1 MALLLAFCLAVPSPM
16 ATLAADTSTVPTTVG
31 TTGTTPNSENGG
43 VSKDKENGE
52 TKDADQD
59 GKQEGNSLSAD
70 GKSTEENSGNDNS
83 VNGDSQNDKNG
94 SGDSESK
101 DSENKDSA
109 NGNSGENSNSQTGE
123 NLARS
128 GNSENKPVQMNGT
141 GYDTIQAAIEAIEDN
156 GSGTISVTGSEEL
169 TENITIPEGKTVT
182 LYGVELKASNADSAA
197 ITNSGTLTIQGC
209 EINGDQGSAI
219 ENHGTLQLNQ
229 TSLSTSST
237 SSSCIVNAKNS
248 DSSNPPT
255 PICKI
260 NSGKIAGGVYTI
272 RNESGRVEINGGAEI
287 AATSDSSY
295 VIYNFAEVI
304 INDGVFKQSGKSG
317 VFRNDPDIS
326 PSPTTTILGGTFSS
340 NTQSYVEK
348 FLAKGTT
355 LTEVK
360 KEDGTT
366 EYKVEKLPVVAY
378 ISGKDNYTSL
388 QDAVDAAEDGD
399 TITMKAGID
408 PVIVDKIIEV
418 KNKKITLDLNGVTI
432 QSADNLYGQLIVV
445 YGADGGNGDLTIK
458 DSTAVTSPKVEEN
471 GTISYSSGKLY
482 SKNSSKTD
490 SSIYSVAACVAVDN
504 GGTFTLE
511 SGTLDGE
518 STYGVYIPEDNGAFT
533 VKGGYIYGKD
543 GAVVTLGEN
552 TAINIEGGVL
562 RSENVVAGI
571 ESDAND
577 SKITLK
583 EGTLIASGNGQ
594 SASVGIFQKEKGTI
608 TVEGGSIYVQNGYG
622 IEMADGVLQMK
633 GGTIRTSGTI
643 ASGENDDTGCYGIW
657 LMENGYYKDSATDT
671 NYFGT
676 DVADDKENTFYAEIS
691 GGKIVAPN
699 SVEAIKTAVPEY
711 KNCSEKTIGGIV
723 VKKASSG
730 FAPAFS
736 SAVNANY
743 CYIEKDAELD
753 KTITQLAPTDNRKG
767 QAGVDDDAP
776 YSVDNRVWMR
786 FVGDGG
792 TTDISGAAGN
802 KVDSDTENKQI
813 ANELKATIP
822 QKDASSSD
830 KVNVFLGWYEAE
842 AKQDGKEGYE
852 KKNGAVRVNL
862 DDILTVIPAEDI
874 TYLPVFMEVD
884 KGTATGEAELQG
896 TALPKDTT
904 TAGKTVLETMSK
916 AVKSAAEKLAKAV
929 KKAEADTVLVSITV
943 DANKK
948 TRDEVSTDADK
959 IQATLASNETI
970 QGYYDVSLTQTTYTA
985 SYTDASADV
994 TVAAENGAGTELK
1007 PTQTTVSAALH
1018 ELDTKIPVTLDM
1030 DPEYLQNRQLRVV
1043 EVHDGKVLDLEYTF
1057 DSANNLMTVQMDK
1070 FSTVAVVSATYT
1082 TVTFDSM
1089 GGSDVGKENVSYG
1102 NKVTK
1107 PADPTRSGYKF
1118 LGWYTEKAYK
1128 NAYGFDVSVTDMT
1141 PFTLYAKWEAV
1152 STDNQ
1157 DKDKDKN
1164 NSNNN
1169 NNSNSDNKS
1178 NSGSSSGSSK
1188 SSSSS
1193 SSVSSANT
1201 GDQAAPALWL
1211 FVLVLA
1217 GAGAAGTGYYFR
1229 KKRQ

>member
-1 MALLLAFCLAVPSPM
+1 MKRTKIMALLLAFCLAVPSPM
-16 ATLAADTSTVPTTVG
+16 ATLAADTSTTPTIEG
-31 TTGTTPNSENGG
+31 TTGDSQNPENGG
-43 VSKDKENGE
+43 ASQNKENGE

-59 GKQEGNSLSAD
+59 GKQNENSKNAD
-70 GKSTEENSGNDNS
+70 GKSAEGNSGNSNS

-94 SGDSESK
+94 SGDSENK

-141 GYDTIQAAIEAIEDN
+141 GYDTIQAAIEAIEEN
-156 GSGTISVTGSEEL
+156 GSGTIIVTGSEEL
-169 TENITIPEGKTVT
+169 AESITIPSGKTVN
-182 LYGVELKASNADSAA
+182 LNGGKLKASNADSAA
-197 ITNSGTLTIQGC
+197 ITNNGTLTIQGC
-209 EINGDQGSAI
+209 EINGAQGSAI
-219 ENHGTLQLNQ
+219 ENHGTLQLNG
-229 TSLSTSST
+229 TSVKCTSTTYATIMNET
-237 SSSCIVNAKNS
+237 SSSGSNA
-248 DSSNPPT
+248 PT
-255 PICKI
+255 L
-260 NSGKIAGGVYTI
+260 T
-272 RNESGRVEINGGAEI
+272 INGGQVTGGNYAI
-287 AATSDSSY
+287 QNDAGT
-295 VIYNFAEVI
+295 VT
-304 INDGVFKQSGKSG
+304 INDGTVITGAWG
-317 VFRNDPDIS
+317 
-326 PSPTTTILGGTFSS
+326 TTAILNFDKLYINGGSFTNTETGDTSVIIKRGDSENPFVEIRGGTFSKRINS
-340 NTQSYVEK
+340 ENWIADGFEQKEITTDGVTVYQIVEK
-348 FLAKGTT
+348 
-355 LTEVK
+355 
-360 KEDGTT
+360 
-366 EYKVEKLPVVAY
+366 PVVAY
-378 ISGKDNYTSL
+378 IGNTYYTSIKE
-388 QDAVDAAEDGD
+388 AVYYAQSGD
-399 TITMKAGID
+399 TITL
-408 PVIVDKIIEV
+408 
-418 KNKKITLDLNGVTI
+418 KNGQDAITLDSTIYVGKKITLDLNGVTV
-432 QSADNLYGQLIVV
+432 QSADVLGKTSSQSPS
-445 YGADGGNGDLTIK
+445 DGSLFHVTANGSLTIK
-458 DSTAVTSPKVEEN
+458 DSTAAEKPKVENNTEV
-471 GTISYSSGKLY
+471 SYSSGKLI
-482 SKNSSKTD
+482 SKNTARTGTGD
-490 SSIYSVAACVAVDN
+490 QVACISVSN
-504 GGTFTLE
+504 GGAFTLE
-511 SGTLDGE
+511 SGQLE
-518 STYGVYIPEDNGAFT
+518 SNSYGVYKYTNEQTRGTININGGYTNAADTAVYVTSCADVKVTDGVLKSENSVIVGDENSNFEISGGYLIAAAEDNS
-533 VKGGYIYGKD
+533 ICC
-543 GAVVTLGEN
+543 
-552 TAINIEGGVL
+552 GV
-562 RSENVVAGI
+562 G
-571 ESDAND
+571 
-577 SKITLK
+577 K
-583 EGTLIASGNGQ
+583 EGKGN
-594 SASVGIFQKEKGTI
+594 I
-608 TVEGGSIYVQNGYG
+608 TFTGGSIYVKNGYG
-622 IEMADGVLQMK
+622 IVMEDGVLTMT
-633 GGTIRTSGTI
+633 GGTIRTEGTVNSNV
-643 ASGENDDTGCYGIW
+643 AGMDQCYGI
-657 LMENGYYKDSATDT
+657 LLVDGRKYVDEN
-671 NYFGT
+671 NYTKFGSN
-676 DVADDKENTFYAEIS
+676 VGDDETNTFYAEIS
-691 GGKIVAPN
+691 GGKIVAPEG
-699 SVEAIKTAVPEY
+699 VDAIKTAVPDG

-723 VKKASSG
+723 VKKASCG

-802 KVDSDTENKQI
+802 KVDSDTKNKQI
-813 ANELKATIP
+813 ANGLKATIP

-904 TAGKTVLETMSK
+904 PAGQTALETMSK

-929 KKAEADTVLVSITV
+929 KKDEADTVLVSITV

-948 TRDEVSTDADK
+948 TRDEVSADADK
-959 IQATLASNETI
+959 IQETLASNETI
-970 QGYYDVSLTQTTYTA
+970 QGYYDVSLTQTMYKA

-1007 PTQTTVSAALH
+1007 PTQTTVSAALN

-1057 DSANNLMTVQMDK
+1057 DSENNLMTVQMDK

-1164 NSNNN
+1164 NSN
-1169 NNSNSDNKS
+1169 SNSGSKS
-1178 NSGSSSGSSK
+1178 NSGSSSGSK

>member
-1 MALLLAFCLAVPSPM
+1 MKRTKIMALLLAFCLAVPSPM
-16 ATLAADTSTVPTTVG
+16 ATLAADTSTTPTIEG
-31 TTGTTPNSENGG
+31 TTGDSQNPENGG
-43 VSKDKENGE
+43 ASQNKENGE

-59 GKQEGNSLSAD
+59 GKQNENSKNAD
-70 GKSTEENSGNDNS
+70 GKSAEGNSGNDNS

-141 GYDTIQAAIEAIEDN
+141 GYDTIQEAIEAIEEN
-156 GSGTISVTGSEEL
+156 GSGTIIVTGSAEL
-169 TENITIPEGKTVT
+169 AENITIPSGKTVNLYGGKLTGNSSDDNTTPVITNRGTLTLQSTEVVATNQEAISNQGTMT
-182 LYGVELKASNADSAA
+182 LYSCSVSTTSTTESCIESGNQGTTTYQLTIHGGKIEGDKYVIEN
-197 ITNSGTLTIQGC
+197 NSGTVTIDGA
-209 EINGDQGSAI
+209 EVVGR
-219 ENHGTLQLNQ
+219 E
-229 TSLSTSST
+229 T
-237 SSSCIVNAKNS
+237 SSS
-248 DSSNPPT
+248 
-255 PICKI
+255 
-260 NSGKIAGGVYTI
+260 
-272 RNESGRVEINGGAEI
+272 
-287 AATSDSSY
+287 
-295 VIYNFAEVI
+295 VIYNSGALIITSGTFTKKNTNGSLITKSSDAE
-304 INDGVFKQSGKSG
+304 
-317 VFRNDPDIS
+317 PDATVQIS
-326 PSPTTTILGGTFSS
+326 GGTFSDS
-340 NTQSYVEK
+340 INETWLASGFEQKAITTGATTVYQIVEK
-348 FLAKGTT
+348 
-355 LTEVK
+355 
-360 KEDGTT
+360 
-366 EYKVEKLPVVAY
+366 PVVAY
-378 ISGKDNYTSL
+378 IGNTYYTSI
-388 QDAVDAAEDGD
+388 QEAVYDARSGD
-399 TITMKAGID
+399 TITL
-408 PVIVDKIIEV
+408 
-418 KNKKITLDLNGVTI
+418 KNGQDAITLDSTIYVRKKITLDLNGVTV
-432 QSADNLYGQLIVV
+432 QSANVLGGTSSQSPS
-445 YGADGGNGDLTIK
+445 DGSLFHVTANGSLTIK
-458 DSTAVTSPKVEEN
+458 DSTAAEKPKVENNTEV
-471 GTISYSSGKLY
+471 SYSSGKLI
-482 SKNSSKTD
+482 SKNTARTGSGD
-490 SSIYSVAACVAVDN
+490 QVACISVSN
-504 GGTFTLE
+504 GGAFTLE
-511 SGTLDGE
+511 SGQLE
-518 STYGVYIPEDNGAFT
+518 SNSYGVYKYTDEKTLGTININ
-533 VKGGYIYGKD
+533 GGYINAAD
-543 GAVVTLGEN
+543 TAVYVTKYADVKVTNGVLKSQDSVIVGGEN
-552 TAINIEGGVL
+552 SNFEISGGYLITAAEDNSICCGV
-562 RSENVVAGI
+562 G
-571 ESDAND
+571 
-577 SKITLK
+577 K
-583 EGTLIASGNGQ
+583 EGKGN
-594 SASVGIFQKEKGTI
+594 I
-608 TVEGGSIYVQNGYG
+608 TFTGGSIYVKNGYG
-622 IEMADGVLQMK
+622 IVMEDGVLTMT
-633 GGTIRTSGTI
+633 GGTIRTEGTVNSNV
-643 ASGENDDTGCYGIW
+643 AGMDQCYGI
-657 LMENGYYKDSATDT
+657 LLVDGRKYVDENDYSK
-671 NYFGT
+671 FGSN
-676 DVADDKENTFYAEIS
+676 VGDDETNTFYAEIS

-699 SVEAIKTAVPEY
+699 SVEAIKTAVQED

-723 VKKASSG
+723 VKKASCG

-802 KVDSDTENKQI
+802 KVDSDTENKQV

-822 QKDASSSD
+822 QKNASSSD

-842 AKQDGKEGYE
+842 AKQDGEEGYE

-929 KKAEADTVLVSITV
+929 EKAKADTVLVSITV

-948 TRDEVSTDADK
+948 TRDEVSADADM

-970 QGYYDVSLTQTTYTA
+970 QGYYDVSLTQTTYKA

-1057 DSANNLMTVQMDK
+1057 DSENNLMTVQMDK

-1164 NSNNN
+1164 NSN
-1169 NNSNSDNKS
+1169 SNSGSKS
-1178 NSGSSSGSSK
+1178 NSGSSSGSK

>member
-1 MALLLAFCLAVPSPM
+1 MKRTKIMALLLAFCLAVPSPM
-16 ATLAADTSTVPTTVG
+16 ATLAADTSTTPTIEG
-31 TTGTTPNSENGG
+31 TTGDSQNPENGG
-43 VSKDKENGE
+43 ASKDKENGE

-59 GKQEGNSLSAD
+59 GKQEGNSQSAD
-70 GKSTEENSGNDNS
+70 GKSAEENSGNDNS
-83 VNGDSQNDKNG
+83 VNGDSKSDKNG
-94 SGDSESK
+94 SGESANK
-101 DSENKDSA
+101 NAENKNSEN
-109 NGNSGENSNSQTGE
+109 GNAGENGSSQTGE
-123 NLARS
+123 NLAKS

-141 GYDTIQAAIEAIEDN
+141 GYDTIQAAIEAIEEN
-156 GSGTISVTGSEEL
+156 GSGTIIVTGSEEL
-169 TENITIPEGKTVT
+169 TENITIPEGKTVY
-182 LYGVELKASNADSAA
+182 LNGVKLKASETDKAA
-197 ITNSGTLTIQGC
+197 ITNNGTLTIQSC
-209 EINGDQGSAI
+209 EINGDQSFPI

-260 NSGKIAGGVYTI
+260 NSGKIAGGIYAI

-287 AATSDSSY
+287 AASSDSSY

-304 INDGVFKQSGKSG
+304 INDGVFKQSGKLG

-326 PSPTTTILGGTFSS
+326 PKPTTTILGGTFSS
-340 NTQSYVEK
+340 DTQSYVEK

-445 YGADGGNGDLTIK
+445 YGVDGGNGDLTIK

-482 SKNSSKTD
+482 SRNLSKTD
-490 SSIYSVAACVAVDN
+490 SSIYSVAACVAVGN

-543 GAVVTLGEN
+543 GAVVTLGKN

-657 LMENGYYKDSATDT
+657 LMENGYYIDSATGT

-676 DVADDKENTFYAEIS
+676 DVANDKENTFYAEIS

-699 SVEAIKTAVPEY
+699 SVEAIKTAVPED

-736 SAVNANY
+736 SQVKSEY
-743 CYIEKDAELD
+743 CYSGTGLVEEK
-753 KTITQLAPTDNRKG
+753 ITQYSPTDDRSN
-767 QAGVDDDAP
+767 QEGVDSDAP
-776 YSVDNRVWMR
+776 YSVDDTVTLSFYPEQDLM
-786 FVGDGG
+786 V
-792 TTDISGAAGN
+792 TGAKGN
-802 KVDSDTENKQI
+802 KLDSDFITNVR
-813 ANELKATIP
+813 NRIP
-822 QKDASSSD
+822 TSEEKVADG
-830 KVNVFLGWYEAE
+830 KVNIFTGWYEQLSDEEVSLTKA
-842 AKQDGKEGYE
+842 
-852 KKNGAVRVNL
+852 NL
-862 DDILTVIPAEDI
+862 DEVLTVLPAKST
-874 TYLPVFMEVD
+874 TYLPGFWEVD

-929 KKAEADTVLVSITV
+929 EKAKADTVLVSITV

-948 TRDEVSTDADK
+948 TRDEVSADADK

-1007 PTQTTVSAALH
+1007 PTQTTVSAALY

-1164 NSNNN
+1164 NSN
-1169 NNSNSDNKS
+1169 SNSGSKS
-1178 NSGSSSGSSK
+1178 NSGSSSGSK

-1217 GAGAAGTGYYFR
+1217 GAGVAGTGYYFR

>member
-1 MALLLAFCLAVPSPM
+1 MKRTKIMALLLAFCLAVPSPM
-16 ATLAADTSTVPTTVG
+16 ATLAADTSTTPTIEG
-31 TTGTTPNSENGG
+31 TTGDSQNPENGG
-43 VSKDKENGE
+43 ASQNKENGE

-59 GKQEGNSLSAD
+59 GKQNENSKNAD
-70 GKSTEENSGNDNS
+70 GKSAEGNSGNSNS

-123 NLARS
+123 NLAKS
-128 GNSENKPVQMNGT
+128 GNSESNSVKIGETSYNS
-141 GYDTIQAAIEAIEDN
+141 ISEAISAASN
-156 GSGTISVTGSEEL
+156 GAIIIAIGSFR
-169 TENITIPEGKTVT
+169 ENITIPKEKSIT
-182 LYGVELKASNADSAA
+182 LNLGGTLEASDSNSVA
-197 ITNSGTLTIQGC
+197 ITNNGTL
-209 EINGDQGSAI
+209 
-219 ENHGTLQLNQ
+219 L
-229 TSLSTSST
+229 
-237 SSSCIVNAKNS
+237 
-248 DSSNPPT
+248 
-255 PICKI
+255 I
-260 NSGKIAGGVYTI
+260 NSGVIKSSANTI
-272 RNESGRVEINGGAEI
+272 KNLGNLTLTGCSVSTTSNIESCIESGNQGTTTYQLTIHGGKIEGGKYVIENNSGTVTIEGAEVVGGQ
-287 AATSDSSY
+287 SSSSL
-295 VIYNFAEVI
+295 IYNSGSLVI
-304 INDGVFKQSGKSG
+304 TSGTFTKKNTSG
-317 VFRNDPDIS
+317 SLITKVPDANPEATIQIS
-326 PSPTTTILGGTFSS
+326 GGTFSDS
-340 NTQSYVEK
+340 INEDWLAEGKGLREK
-348 FLAKGTT
+348 
-355 LTEVK
+355 
-360 KEDGTT
+360 TT
-366 EYKVEKLPVVAY
+366 ESTTVYEVYDLPVVAY
-378 ISGKDNYTSL
+378 IKDKNYASL
-388 QDAVDAAEDGD
+388 QAAVNAANNND
-399 TITMKAGID
+399 TITMAANVSISNPILVYAKT
-408 PVIVDKIIEV
+408 
-418 KNKKITLDLNGVTI
+418 ITLELNGKQITY
-432 QSADNLYGQLIVV
+432 SADNTVANETTDAFVVCGQASLTVRDSEAKEIAESGKSAMYGDGKIENRTDTDACAIAV
-445 YGADGGNGDLTIK
+445 YGGSSLTLQSGMISGK
-458 DSTAVTSPKVEEN
+458 TYGIYAAEEGTSVTIEN
-471 GTISYSSGKLY
+471 GYVCSGSNAVEVY
-482 SKNSSKTD
+482 D
-490 SSIYSVAACVAVDN
+490 GAAV
-504 GGTFTLE
+504 
-511 SGTLDGE
+511 
-518 STYGVYIPEDNGAFT
+518 T
-533 VKGGYIYGKD
+533 VKGGILKAPQVIGNNEIGVSVEGYSRAPKD
-543 GAVVTLGEN
+543 TTIKVKAGNLICEGSEISVS
-552 TAINIEGGVL
+552 INGGIV
-562 RSENVVAGI
+562 SPG
-571 ESDAND
+571 S
-577 SKITLK
+577 
-583 EGTLIASGNGQ
+583 
-594 SASVGIFQKEKGTI
+594 GTI
-608 TVEGGSIYVQNGYG
+608 EVSGGTISAKNGLG
-622 IEMADGVLQMK
+622 ILMEDGVLTMT
-633 GGTIRTSGTI
+633 GGYIQT
-643 ASGENDDTGCYGIW
+643 EGCLSPGGDQTLPVYGIY
-657 LMENGYYKDSATDT
+657 LQDGGNYVDENQKTK
-671 NYFGT
+671 FGSN
-676 DVADDKENTFYAEIS
+676 VGDDETNTFYAEIS
-691 GGKIVAPN
+691 GGKIVAPEG
-699 SVEAIKTAVPEY
+699 VDAIKTAVSDN

-786 FVGDGG
+786 FVGDRG

-802 KVDSDTENKQI
+802 KVDSDTENKKI

-929 KKAEADTVLVSITV
+929 EKAEADTVLVSITV

-970 QGYYDVSLTQTTYTA
+970 QGYYDVSLTQTTYKA

-1043 EVHDGKVLDLEYTF
+1043 EVHDGEVLDLEYTF
-1057 DSANNLMTVQMDK
+1057 DSENNLMTVQMDK

>member
-1 MALLLAFCLAVPSPM
+1 MKRTKIMALLLAFCLAVPSPM
-16 ATLAADTSTVPTTVG
+16 ATLAADTSTTPTIEG

-59 GKQEGNSLSAD
+59 GKQEGNSQSAD
-70 GKSTEENSGNDNS
+70 GKSTEENSGNSNS

-123 NLARS
+123 NLAKS

-141 GYDTIQAAIEAIEDN
+141 GYDTIQAAIEAIEEN
-156 GSGTISVTGSEEL
+156 GSGTIIVTGSEEL
-169 TENITIPEGKTVT
+169 TENITIPSGKTVNLYGGKLTGNSSDDNTTPVITNKGTLTLQSTEVVATNQEAISNQGTMT
-182 LYGVELKASNADSAA
+182 LYSCSVSTTSMTESCIESGNQGTTTYRLTIHGGKIEGDKYVIKN
-197 ITNSGTLTIQGC
+197 NSGTVTIDGA
-209 EINGDQGSAI
+209 EVVGR
-219 ENHGTLQLNQ
+219 E
-229 TSLSTSST
+229 T
-237 SSSCIVNAKNS
+237 SSS
-248 DSSNPPT
+248 
-255 PICKI
+255 
-260 NSGKIAGGVYTI
+260 
-272 RNESGRVEINGGAEI
+272 
-287 AATSDSSY
+287 
-295 VIYNFAEVI
+295 VIYNSGALIITSGTFTKKNTNGSLITKSSDAE
-304 INDGVFKQSGKSG
+304 
-317 VFRNDPDIS
+317 PDATVQIS
-326 PSPTTTILGGTFSS
+326 GGTFSDS
-340 NTQSYVEK
+340 INETWLANGFEQKAITTGDTTVYQIVEK
-348 FLAKGTT
+348 
-355 LTEVK
+355 
-360 KEDGTT
+360 
-366 EYKVEKLPVVAY
+366 PVVAY
-378 ISGKDNYTSL
+378 IGNTNYTSI
-388 QDAVDAAEDGD
+388 QEAVRKAQLGD
-399 TITMKAGID
+399 TITLRNGQDAITLDSTIYVG
-408 PVIVDKIIEV
+408 
-418 KNKKITLDLNGVTI
+418 KKITLDLNGVTV
-432 QSADNLYGQLIVV
+432 QSADVLGENSDQGSS
-445 YGADGGNGDLTIK
+445 DGSLFHVTEDGSLTLK
-458 DSTAVTSPKVEEN
+458 DSTAAEKPKVENNTEV
-471 GTISYSSGKLY
+471 SYNSGKLK
-482 SKNSSKTD
+482 STNTARTGTGD
-490 SSIYSVAACVAVDN
+490 QVACISVSN
-504 GGTFTLE
+504 GGAFILE
-511 SGTLDGE
+511 SGQLE
-518 STYGVYIPEDNGAFT
+518 SNSYGVYKYTNEQTWGTININ
-533 VKGGYIYGKD
+533 GGYINAAD
-543 GAVVTLGEN
+543 TAVYVTRCADVKV
-552 TAINIEGGVL
+552 TDGVL
-562 RSENVVAGI
+562 KSENSVIVGDENSNFEISGGYLITAAEDDSTCYGI
-571 ESDAND
+571 V
-577 SKITLK
+577 K
-583 EGTLIASGNGQ
+583 EGKGN
-594 SASVGIFQKEKGTI
+594 IRFT
-608 TVEGGSIYVQNGYG
+608 GGNIYVKNGYG
-622 IEMADGVLQMK
+622 IVMVDGVLTMN
-633 GGTIRTSGTI
+633 GGTIRTEGTVNSNV
-643 ASGENDDTGCYGIW
+643 AGMDQCYGI
-657 LMENGYYKDSATDT
+657 LLVDGGKY
-671 NYFGT
+671 
-676 DVADDKENTFYAEIS
+676 DDKNNYNKFGFNVGDDETNTFYAEIS

-699 SVEAIKTAVPEY
+699 SVEAIKTAVPED

-904 TAGKTVLETMSK
+904 TAGQTALETMSK

-929 KKAEADTVLVSITV
+929 KKDEADTVLVSITV

-948 TRDEVSTDADK
+948 TRDEVSADADK
-959 IQATLASNETI
+959 IQETLASNETI
-970 QGYYDVSLTQTTYTA
+970 QGYYDVSLTQTTYKA

-1057 DSANNLMTVQMDK
+1057 DSENNLMTVQMDK

-1164 NSNNN
+1164 NSN
-1169 NNSNSDNKS
+1169 S
-1178 NSGSSSGSSK
+1178 NSGSSSGSK